1 MPHPGPDVPDATG
14 DLSLLLPT
22 GHPARRRLFGQR
34 AAGAGRRGYRAG
46 VLLRG
51 PRVLVEPLAEAD
63 VAAFA
68 AYRRVPDVARW
79 QSWDADYDEA
89 AARRLVAGQPAG
101 DLPGPGEW
109 LQLAVRSPDRADLHG
124 DVGLHRLADQ
134 PRTFELGVTLAP
146 RAQGRGLAT
155 EALRC
160 VLAYLCEDAGAHRV
174 VAFCDAR
181 NAPVAAL
188 LRRVG
193 MRHESRQVEAD
204 WFKGEWATL
213 DGYAVLAR
221 ELRP

>member
-1 MPHPGPDVPDATG
+1 MSRTRQETYH
-14 DLSLLLPT
+14 LCS
-22 GHPARRRLFGQR
+22 RLDTRHGAVSSGR
-34 AAGAGRRGYRAG
+34 APAGAGWRRYRAG

-51 PRVLVEPLAEAD
+51 PRVLIEPLAEAD
-63 VAAFA
+63 VAAFT

-79 QSWDADYDEA
+79 QGWDVDYDA
-89 AARRLVAGQPAG
+89 ADAHRLVAGQPSG
-101 DLPGPGEW
+101 DLPGPGDW
-109 LQLAVRSPDRADLHG
+109 LQLAVRSPDRAVLHG
-124 DVGLHRLADQ
+124 DVGLHRPADQ
-134 PRTFELGVTLAP
+134 PHTFELGVTLAP
-146 RAQGRGLAT
+146 QAQGRGLAT

-160 VLAYLCEDAGAHRV
+160 VLAHLFDAGDGGAGAHRV

-221 ELRP
+221 EFRP